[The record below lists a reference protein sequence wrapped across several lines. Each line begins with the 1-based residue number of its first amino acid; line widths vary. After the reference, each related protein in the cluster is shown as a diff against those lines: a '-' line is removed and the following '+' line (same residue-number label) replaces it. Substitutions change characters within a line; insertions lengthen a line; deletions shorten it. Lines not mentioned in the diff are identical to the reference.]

1 MGNPYVI
8 IGTGAAGMA
17 AAERLRLLKPDAT
30 IQMLSIDE
38 YSHSRCMLHK
48 FLSGERDE
56 EGLSFVPEDF
66 FEKKQILWGKGQ
78 KVTGIDPKQK
88 RVLLEQGY
96 LPYEKLL
103 IATGSVYGIPP
114 IPGFRTAANVFGF
127 RDLSDAQKI
136 KKVIQEQDVK
146 HVFIVGSGLVGLDVA
161 YALLERGIKVTIA
174 EMAER
179 VLPLQTDT
187 TSAQAYQELFEKAG
201 AVFKLG
207 IGASDSVVNDQNQ
220 ITAVKLSN
228 GEEISCD
235 FVVCAAGVRPN
246 LAFLEGS
253 GLKTERGIIVDEFMR
268 TSDLD
273 IYAAGD
279 VTALSGIWPNAMDQ
293 GRIAAANMSGQQ
305 MKYTDIFCIKNT
317 INFFGLTMLSVG
329 EVEPKEEGSQIYKR
343 ECRNAYQKV
352 IVRNGTVKGV
362 QLQGDISHSGFWQYL
377 IKNQIDISELLLKKS
392 VFEIGYEDFYKLD
405 DLGEYFYKNSTVS
418 F

>member
-17 AAERLRLLKPDAT
+17 AAERLRLFKPEAS
-30 IQMLSIDE
+30 IQMLSTDE

-56 EGLSFVPEDF
+56 KGIAFVPEDF
-66 FEKKQILWGKGQ
+66 FEKKKIFWGKGQ
-78 KVTGIDPKQK
+78 TVKGIDPQKKQ
-88 RVLLEQGY
+88 VLLEQGY

-127 RDLSDAQKI
+127 RDLSDAQKMNTAI
-136 KKVIQEQDVK
+136 LEWDAK

-161 YALLERGIKVTIA
+161 YALLERGIQVTIA
-174 EMAER
+174 EMADR
-179 VLPLQTDT
+179 VMPLQTDAV
-187 TSAQAYQELFEKAG
+187 SAKAYQELFEKAG
-201 AVFKLG
+201 AAFRLG
-207 IGASDSVVNDQNQ
+207 IGASGSVIDDQNR

-228 GEEISCD
+228 GEEIACD

-253 GLKTERGIIVDEFMR
+253 GIKTERGIVVDEFMR
-268 TSDLD
+268 TSDPD

-305 MKYTDIFCIKNT
+305 MKYTDTFCIKNT
-317 INFFGLTMLSVG
+317 VNFFGLTMLSVG
-329 EVEPKEEGSQIYKR
+329 EVEPKEEGSQVFTR

-352 IVRNGTVKGV
+352 IVRDGVVKGV
-362 QLQGDISHSGFWQYL
+362 QLQGDISYSGFWQYL
-377 IKNQIDISELLLKKS
+377 IKNQIDISKLLEKKS
-392 VFEIGYEDFYKLD
+392 VFEIGYGDFYGLD
-405 DLGEYFYKNSTVS
+405 DLGEYCYC
-418 F
+418 

>member
-1 MGNPYVI
+1 MGEKYVI
-8 IGTGAAGMA
+8 VGAGAAGIA
-17 AAERLRLLKPDAT
+17 AAERIRLYNKDAT
-30 IQMLSIDE
+30 VIMMSIDE

-48 FLSGERDE
+48 FLSGERNE
-56 EGLSFVPEDF
+56 NEIAFVSEDF

-78 KVTGIDPKQK
+78 KVTGVEPVQK

-136 KKVIQEQDVK
+136 NAMIQEVK
-146 HVFIVGSGLVGLDVA
+146 ADHVFIVGSGLVGLDVA

-174 EMAER
+174 EMADR
-179 VLPLQTDT
+179 ILPLQTDAV
-187 TSAQAYQELFEKAG
+187 SARAYQELFEEAG

-207 IGASDSVVNDQNQ
+207 IGASDSVIDAQNR

-228 GEEISCD
+228 GEEIACD
-235 FVVCAAGVRPN
+235 FVICAAGVRPN

-253 GLKTERGIIVDEFMR
+253 GLKTERGIVVDEYMQ
-268 TSDLD
+268 TSAPD

-293 GRIAAANMSGQQ
+293 GRIAAPNMSGQQ
-305 MKYTDIFCIKNT
+305 MKYTDTFCIKNT

-329 EVEPKEEGSQIYKR
+329 EVEPKEEGSQVYIR

-352 IVRNGTVKGV
+352 IVRDGTVKGV

-377 IKNQIDISELLLKKS
+377 IKNQIDISRLLAKKS
-392 VFEIGYEDFYKLD
+392 VFEIGYGDFYQLD
-405 DLGEYFYKNSTVS
+405 NLGEYVYRQN
-418 F
+418 

>member
-1 MGNPYVI
+1 MGDPYVI

-17 AAERLRLLKPDAT
+17 AAERLRLLKPEAS
-30 IQMLSIDE
+30 IQMFSIDE

-48 FLSGERDE
+48 FLSKERDE
-56 EGLSFVPEDF
+56 KGLSFVSEDF
-66 FEKKQILWGKGQ
+66 FEKNKIFWGKGQ
-78 KVTGIDPKQK
+78 TIEGIDSKQK

-127 RDLSDAQKI
+127 RDLSDAQKMD
-136 KKVIQEQDVK
+136 VAIQELDAKQ
-146 HVFIVGSGLVGLDVA
+146 VFIVGSGLVGLDVA

-174 EMAER
+174 EMANR
-179 VLPLQTDT
+179 VLPLQTDAI
-187 TSAQAYQELFEKAG
+187 SAQAYQELFEKAG

-207 IGASDSVVNDQNQ
+207 IGASDSVVNDQNR

-228 GEEISCD
+228 GEAISCD

-246 LAFLEGS
+246 IAFLEGS
-253 GLKTERGIIVDEFMR
+253 GLKIERGIVVDEFMQ
-268 TSDLD
+268 TSDPN

-293 GRIAAANMSGQQ
+293 GRIAAANMSGQK
-305 MKYTDIFCIKNT
+305 MKYTDTFCIKNT

-329 EVEPKEEGSQIYKR
+329 EVEPKEEDSQVFTR
-343 ECRNAYQKV
+343 ECKNAYQKV
-352 IVRNGTVKGV
+352 IVRDGIVKGV

-377 IKNQIDISELLLKKS
+377 IKNQIDISKLLEQKS
-392 VFEIGYEDFYKLD
+392 VFEIGYGDFYGLD
-405 DLGEYFYKNSTVS
+405 ELGEYIYC
-418 F
+418 

>member
-8 IGTGAAGMA
+8 IGTGAAGIA
-17 AAERLRLLKPDAT
+17 AAERLRLCKPDAT

-56 EGLSFVPEDF
+56 KELAFVPEDF
-66 FEKKQILWGKGQ
+66 FEKKQIFWGKGQ
-78 KVTGIDPKQK
+78 KVIGVDPKK
-88 RVLLEQGY
+88 KHVLLEQGY

-127 RDLSDAQKI
+127 RDLSDAQKMKEAI
-136 KKVIQEQDVK
+136 REWKAN

-174 EMAER
+174 EMANR
-179 VLPLQTDT
+179 VLPLQTDAV
-187 TSAQAYQELFEKAG
+187 SAKAYQELFEETG
-201 AVFKLG
+201 VVFKLG
-207 IGASDSVVNDQNQ
+207 IGASDSVVDAQNR

-246 LAFLEGS
+246 VAFLEGS
-253 GLKTERGIIVDEFMR
+253 GLQIERGLVVDEFMR
-268 TSDLD
+268 TSDPD

-293 GRIAAANMSGQQ
+293 GRVAAANMSGQQ
-305 MKYTDIFCIKNT
+305 MKYTDTFCIKNT

-329 EVEPKEEGSQIYKR
+329 EVEPKEEDSQVYTR
-343 ECRNAYQKV
+343 ECRNTYQKV
-352 IVRNGTVKGV
+352 IVRDGMVKGV

-377 IKNQIDISELLLKKS
+377 IKNQINISKLLEQKS
-392 VFEIGYEDFYKLD
+392 VFEIGYGDFYRLD
-405 DLGEYFYKNSTVS
+405 DLGEYIYG
-418 F
+418 